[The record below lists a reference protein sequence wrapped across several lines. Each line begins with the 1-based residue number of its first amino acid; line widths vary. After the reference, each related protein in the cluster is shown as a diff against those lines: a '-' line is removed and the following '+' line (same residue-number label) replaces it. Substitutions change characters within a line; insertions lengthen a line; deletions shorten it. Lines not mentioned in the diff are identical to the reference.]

1 MLSLLFGLGETEQ
14 MNAKDLEKKIHFER
28 FLLCIIGGVIYAV
41 AVNLF
46 IVPFNLYS
54 GGIVGIAQLIRT
66 ILADY
71 IHIDFGS
78 RDVAGIIFYVLN
90 IPILIYA
97 FPRLEKLFFL
107 KTLVAV
113 TALMLAMSF
122 VPTTKIVDDPL
133 ASTIVGA
140 FLSGAGIGLVLRMSA
155 STGGMDIIGMLI
167 SKSHANI
174 KVGQV
179 NLAVNLMIYAVCLFL
194 FDVQTVVYSVIFAVV
209 HAFAIDKFHSQNIN
223 VEVKIITKTDPA
235 IIEQEV
241 FTKIVRGVTELR
253 SVGAYTHE
261 EEHIL
266 YILISKYEV
275 HQLRQ
280 IVRKY
285 DKKAFII
292 INEGVWVDGHFLKKL

>member
-1 MLSLLFGLGETEQ
+1 ML
-14 MNAKDLEKKIHFER
+14 NARDIENKIHFER
-28 FLLCIIGGVIYAV
+28 FLLCMIGGAIYAV
-41 AVNLF
+41 GVNLF

-54 GGIVGIAQLIRT
+54 GGIVGISQLIRT
-66 ILADY
+66 LLADY
-71 IHIDFGS
+71 IHIQFGS

-90 IPILIYA
+90 LPILIYA
-97 FPRLEKLFFL
+97 FPRLDKLFFL

-113 TALMLAMSF
+113 TTLTLAMSF
-122 VPTTKIVDDPL
+122 IPTTKIVDDCL

-140 FLSGAGIGLVLRMSA
+140 FISGAGIGLVLRMSA
-155 STGGMDIIGMLI
+155 STGGMDIVGMLI
-167 SKSHANI
+167 SKSHGNVS
-174 KVGQV
+174 VGQV
-179 NLAVNLMIYAVCLFL
+179 NLVVNLGIYAVCLFL

-209 HAFAIDKFHSQNIN
+209 HAFAIDKFHAQNIN

-235 IIEQEV
+235 VIEQDV

-266 YILISKYEV
+266 YIIISKYEV

-280 IVRKY
+280 IVRKH
-285 DKKAFII
+285 DKNAFII
-292 INEGVWVDGHFLKKL
+292 VNEGVWVEGHFLKKL

>member
-1 MLSLLFGLGETEQ
+1 
-14 MNAKDLEKKIHFER
+14 MNAIDLEKKIHFER
-28 FLLCIIGGVIYAV
+28 FLLCILGGAIYAV
-41 AVNLF
+41 GVNLF

-54 GGIVGIAQLIRT
+54 GGIVGISQLIRT
-66 ILADY
+66 LLADY
-71 IHIDFGS
+71 IHIQFGS

-90 IPILIYA
+90 LPILIYA

-113 TALMLAMSF
+113 TALTLAMSLI
-122 VPTTKIVDDPL
+122 PTTKIVDDCL

-140 FLSGAGIGLVLRMSA
+140 FISGAGIGLVLRMSA
-155 STGGMDIIGMLI
+155 STGGMDIVGMLI
-167 SKSHANI
+167 SKSHGNVS
-174 KVGQV
+174 VGQV
-179 NLAVNLMIYAVCLFL
+179 NLAVNLVIYAVCLFL

-209 HAFAIDKFHSQNIN
+209 HAFAIDKFHAQNIN

-235 IIEQEV
+235 VIEQDV

-266 YILISKYEV
+266 YIIISKYEV

-280 IVRKY
+280 IVRKH
-285 DKKAFII
+285 DKNAFII
-292 INEGVWVDGHFLKKL
+292 VNEGVWVEGHFLKKL

>member
-1 MLSLLFGLGETEQ
+1 
-14 MNAKDLEKKIHFER
+14 MNAIDLEKKIHFER
-28 FLLCIIGGVIYAV
+28 FLLCILGGTIYAV
-41 AVNLF
+41 GVNLF

-54 GGIVGIAQLIRT
+54 GGIVGISQLIRT
-66 ILADY
+66 LLADY
-71 IHIDFGS
+71 IHIQFGS

-90 IPILIYA
+90 LPILFYA

-113 TALMLAMSF
+113 TTLTLAMSLI
-122 VPTTKIVDDPL
+122 PTTKIVEDCL

-140 FLSGAGIGLVLRMSA
+140 FISGAGIGLVLRMSA
-155 STGGMDIIGMLI
+155 STGGMDIVGMLI
-167 SKSHANI
+167 SKSHGNVS
-174 KVGQV
+174 VGQV
-179 NLAVNLMIYAVCLFL
+179 NLAVNLVIYAVCLFL

-209 HAFAIDKFHSQNIN
+209 HAFAIDKFHAQNIN

-235 IIEQEV
+235 VIEQDV

-266 YILISKYEV
+266 YIIISKYEV

-280 IVRKY
+280 IVRKH
-285 DKKAFII
+285 DKNAFII
-292 INEGVWVDGHFLKKL
+292 VNEGVWVEGHFLKKL